1 MAANLWGYIY
11 GWKRPVGRDGPTIE
25 VPVKRNGCGTP
36 IGWHL
41 PDYICT
47 SDGKFLGMT
56 GGRVEQPS
64 GARYCIKKNTIKSRD
79 TTYPCS
85 TGIVRPDAGGS
96 SRLSRKRTGKRG

>member
-64 GARYCIKKNTIKSRD
+64 GADIVLKKYNKIPGHDLSLFNRD
-79 TTYPCS
+79 SAP
-85 TGIVRPDAGGS
+85 GR
-96 SRLSRKRTGKRG
+96 RRKFPAFT